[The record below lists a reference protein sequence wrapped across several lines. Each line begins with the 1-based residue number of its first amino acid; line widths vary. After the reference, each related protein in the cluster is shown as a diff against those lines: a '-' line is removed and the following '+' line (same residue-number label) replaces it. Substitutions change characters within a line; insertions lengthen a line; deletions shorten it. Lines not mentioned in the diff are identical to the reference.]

1 MITYPDYKK
10 PYLMKRYLLIFA
22 FLFVSLTC
30 NLAYSSTDNIALLT
44 AKANQNDP
52 QAQYNLAQSYALGV
66 DTEKNIDTAF
76 HWYQQAAKSG
86 HKAAQYKLAQAYE
99 LGEGTT
105 INLEHA
111 LRWYTQLAL
120 EGDSKAPLK
129 LASLF
134 ERTNVD
140 ISELDMA
147 EIWYQIAA
155 DTLSDAKL
163 NTQAEDGYYRVLE
176 RQFNTQRAK
185 QLSSIDQLDAQI
197 DPITLDIPQ
206 DEQDLPENSD
216 SWSFKTFM
224 NQLNIFSGDSS
235 IFIYAPWLII
245 AILSLVLI
253 MAVKRNRHDQTNELM
268 EQQLKLQEELKAKT
282 FTIKQLK
289 RQLETVFREFK
300 KHQNSSKNQKL
311 NISCAIFGF
320 TPSNIPDEKKI
331 KLRFKQ
337 LSRIYHPDMKGSEE
351 EMKRLN
357 GALKTIL
364 HNVTK
369 K

>member
-1 MITYPDYKK
+1 
-10 PYLMKRYLLIFA
+10 MKRYLLIFA
-22 FLFVSLTC
+22 FLFLSLTC

-52 QAQYNLAQSYALGV
+52 QAQYNLAQSYALGI
-66 DTEKNIDTAF
+66 DTEKNLDTAF
-76 HWYQQAAKSG
+76 HWYQQAAKGG

-99 LGEGTT
+99 LGEGTA

-120 EGDSKAPLK
+120 EGDAKAPLK

-134 ERTNVD
+134 ELTSVD

-155 DTLSDAKL
+155 DILTDAKL
-163 NTQAEDGYYRVLE
+163 NTQAENGYYRVLE
-176 RQFNTQRAK
+176 RQFNAQRAK

-197 DPITLDIPQ
+197 DPITLDIPKI
-206 DEQDLPENSD
+206 EQPNLAENPD
-216 SWSFKTFM
+216 SWSFVHFTK
-224 NQLNIFSGDSS
+224 QLNVLISESTTLVYVS
-235 IFIYAPWLII
+235 WVII
-245 AILSLVLI
+245 AVLVLVLI
-253 MAVKRNRHDQTNELM
+253 MNLRRNRHVQTNELM
-268 EQQLKLQEELKAKT
+268 EQQLKLQEELKSKS

-289 RQLETVFREFK
+289 RQLDTVFREFK
-300 KHQNSSKNQKL
+300 KHQNISKNQKL
-311 NISCAIFGF
+311 TIACAIFGF
-320 TPSNIPDEKKI
+320 TPSNIPDEKRI

-357 GALKTIL
+357 GALKVIL
-364 HNVTK
+364 QNVTK